1 MVQREGCNAVSD
13 ASTLTVATS
22 GCSMAELYGLPPK
35 KDQKGGRRMFAY
47 RPLKALLACAV
58 LAGFLMLAGPA
69 WAQASQHLR
78 GTLTAFQDH
87 TLTVQTSR
95 GNTETIKLADD
106 AKLFL
111 VTRADMAA
119 IKSGRFV
126 GITSVEQGG
135 KRVAREVHV
144 FDESLRGLGEGHY
157 PWDLDTG
164 PNMMTNAN
172 IAQVQEVGGDRVLKL
187 NYSGGEQ
194 TIAIPPNAD
203 VVAFDKTTPDQ
214 LVAGRKVFLILKKQ
228 NDGTNVVSA
237 VVVGADGVKPPM

>member
-1 MVQREGCNAVSD
+1 
-13 ASTLTVATS
+13 
-22 GCSMAELYGLPPK
+22 
-35 KDQKGGRRMFAY
+35 MFAY
-47 RPLKALLACAV
+47 RPIRALFSCAV

-78 GTLTAFQDH
+78 GTLTAVQGQ
-87 TLTVQTSR
+87 TLSVQTAR
-95 GNTETIKLADD
+95 GNTETVKMADD
-106 AKLFL
+106 ARLFL
-111 VTRADMAA
+111 VTKADMDA

-144 FDESLRGLGEGHY
+144 FNESLRGLGEGHY
-157 PWDLDTG
+157 PWDLDEG

-187 NYSGGEQ
+187 NYPGGEQ
-194 TIAIPPNAD
+194 TIAIPASAM
-203 VVAFDKTTPDQ
+203 VVAFDKTTPDR
-214 LVAGRKVFLILKKQ
+214 LVAGRKVFVILKKQ
-228 NDGTNVVSA
+228 NDGGTVASA